1 VYIVFWK
8 GHNKSEQVSS
18 KLIAST
24 LQKGGI
30 QNQIKKMG
38 MAFAFLL
45 PVGVMLKVNGDIYLH
60 NPRGSNN
67 RLDENNNNR
76 NNGNRMFDSHNNVR
90 GGYNV
95 GDATKDKAGNK
106 EERQFHETFF
116 MSGQNHR
123 ASNDHGESTYLPISW
138 TNQHGCGAD
147 SGPTKNVNTHCN
159 IVIQYMCRPDD
170 EDEELRLRD
179 GTSTQ
184 TNEFD
189 KGNPNDDT
197 ERESK
202 YKDRLR
208 KVREDRG
215 LHESFDNYDKCQR
228 RERNRGLFTADHNL
242 NKKTAISTRQNP
254 NADRYGFECPEERDY
269 YPYWHPSEWRD
280 IAVLGENKELCDN
293 LYAKESFKVKTKWE
307 CME

>member
-76 NNGNRMFDSHNNVR
+76 NNGNRMFDSQNNVR

-123 ASNDHGESTYLPISW
+123 ASNDGRESTYLPISW

-170 EDEELRLRD
+170 E
-179 GTSTQ
+179 
-184 TNEFD
+184 
-189 KGNPNDDT
+189 
-197 ERESK
+197 ER
-202 YKDRLR
+202 
-208 KVREDRG
+208 
-215 LHESFDNYDKCQR
+215 R
-228 RERNRGLFTADHNL
+228 RN
-242 NKKTAISTRQNP
+242 
-254 NADRYGFECPEERDY
+254 
-269 YPYWHPSEWRD
+269 
-280 IAVLGENKELCDN
+280 
-293 LYAKESFKVKTKWE
+293 
-307 CME
+307 